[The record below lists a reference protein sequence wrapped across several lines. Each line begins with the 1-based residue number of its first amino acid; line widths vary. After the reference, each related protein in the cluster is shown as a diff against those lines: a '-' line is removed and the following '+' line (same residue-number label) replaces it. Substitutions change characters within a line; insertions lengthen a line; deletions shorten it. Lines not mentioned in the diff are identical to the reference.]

1 MARPPEE
8 EEEAYTTTSTSPE
21 PRADGSM
28 EEDEFVR
35 HAIATYF
42 REHGDRSHVR
52 LTQLAPGESI
62 PACTRGDA
70 YGALVMAGSFEAAA
84 KSFGV
89 DDVLIAARGV
99 AIPAMTAG
107 PQGAQVLEHF
117 RTARAL

>member
-1 MARPPEE
+1 MWKSRLAPGWSWDLGDP
-8 EEEAYTTTSTSPE
+8 SDP
-21 PRADGSM
+21 
-28 EEDEFVR
+28 
-35 HAIATYF
+35 
-42 REHGDRSHVR
+42 DRSHVR

-62 PACTRGDA
+62 AACTRSDA

-89 DDVLIAARGV
+89 DDVLIAARGA